1 MVKKENREE
10 ALLTYSQINISYNGR
25 QTVSDISFSLAPGEI
40 LGLVGESGSGKSTLL
55 RAALGV
61 LGPGGTISGGHIWF
75 RGKSLTD
82 LPERSMREIRGSQI
96 GMVFQDTK
104 ASFCPV
110 RTIGSQIYESMS
122 AHRKITRK
130 EAEEL
135 SCEMFYRLGF
145 PDPGRILKSYPFELS
160 GGMNQRVGIAMAM
173 MQRPAV
179 LLADEP
185 TSALDV
191 ITQRQAVEEMMALR
205 KLYGTAII
213 LVTHNMGLVSAMAD
227 TVIVLH
233 EGRIG
238 EYGDAGQVLKQPRA
252 EYTKK
257 LLDAV
262 PGLRRK

>member
-1 MVKKENREE
+1 MEKNRKD
-10 ALLTYSQINISYNGR
+10 ALLTYSQVNISYNGK
-25 QTVSDISFSLAPGEI
+25 QTVRNVSFSLMPGEI
-40 LGLVGESGSGKSTLL
+40 LGIVGESGSGKSTLL
-55 RAALGV
+55 KAALGI
-61 LGPGGTISGGHIWF
+61 LGPGGAVTGGHIWF
-75 RGKSLTD
+75 QGKSLTD
-82 LPERSMREIRGSQI
+82 LPEKSIREIRGNRI

-110 RTIGSQIYESMS
+110 RTIGSQIYESLA
-122 AHRKITRK
+122 AHRKVNRR

-135 SCEMFYRLGF
+135 TRETFLKLGF
-145 PDPGRILKSYPFELS
+145 PDPVRILKSYPFQLS

-191 ITQRQAVEEMMALR
+191 INQRQAVDEMLDLR
-205 KLYGTAII
+205 RFYGTAII
-213 LVTHNMGLVSAMAD
+213 LVTHNIGLVSAMAD
-227 TVIVLH
+227 TVLVLH
-233 EGRIG
+233 EGQME
-238 EYGDAGQVLKQPRA
+238 EYGETEQVLGRPQA

-257 LLDAV
+257 LLEAV